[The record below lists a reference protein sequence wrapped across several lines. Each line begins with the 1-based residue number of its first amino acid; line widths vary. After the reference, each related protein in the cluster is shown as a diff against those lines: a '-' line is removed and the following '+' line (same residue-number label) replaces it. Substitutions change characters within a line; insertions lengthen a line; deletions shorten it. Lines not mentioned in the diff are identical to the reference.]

1 MKMAA
6 ATPTSATPVG
16 GQRVRDPRLDFYRGI
31 AMLII
36 FTSHAPN
43 NFWGDWIPGRF
54 GFSDATEIFV
64 FCSGMASAIAFG
76 TSYDRRGWVL
86 GTARV
91 LFRCWQVYWAHI
103 CLFFALLFMVIAI
116 DTGGFEKIYVN
127 SLALQV
133 FLNNTRE
140 ALFGLLTLTYV
151 PNYFDILPMYIAIL
165 LMMPIIMGLSKVHVG
180 LVFAFMGR
188 P

>member
-6 ATPTSATPVG
+6 ATPTNATPVG
-16 GQRVRDPRLDFYRGI
+16 APRVRDPRLDFYRGI

-36 FTSHAPN
+36 FTSHSPN

-76 TSYDRRGWVL
+76 TSYDRRGWIL

-91 LFRCWQVYWAHI
+91 LFRCWQVYWAHV
-103 CLFFALLFMVIAI
+103 CLFFALLFMVISI
-116 DTGGFEKIYVN
+116 DSYGFEKLYVN
-127 SLALQV
+127 SSASTAMALKSC
-133 FLNNTRE
+133 
-140 ALFGLLTLTYV
+140 
-151 PNYFDILPMYIAIL
+151 M
-165 LMMPIIMGLSKVHVG
+165 
-180 LVFAFMGR
+180 
-188 P
+188 